1 MNRLLIGLLV
11 PMLVLAIAAPGAARI
26 GDPVAGFMS
35 GPLAQQLQLNPQ
47 AQTSLSGPLSGRI
60 LHRFVSDD
68 GAIVVDLIVFGG
80 AIEQEVMYAPLAM
93 NRGVQVSFFLQD
105 AVGSVFGAQKGM
117 LAFRAAVINR
127 KETYLTF
134 GGLIMRFVPMGGGRL
149 RVQVSR

>member
-1 MNRLLIGLLV
+1 
-11 PMLVLAIAAPGAARI
+11 
-26 GDPVAGFMS
+26 MS

-47 AQTSLSGPLSGRI
+47 AQTSLSGPAR
-60 LHRFVSDD
+60 RPD
-68 GAIVVDLIVFGG
+68 
-80 AIEQEVMYAPLAM
+80 
-93 NRGVQVSFFLQD
+93 QD